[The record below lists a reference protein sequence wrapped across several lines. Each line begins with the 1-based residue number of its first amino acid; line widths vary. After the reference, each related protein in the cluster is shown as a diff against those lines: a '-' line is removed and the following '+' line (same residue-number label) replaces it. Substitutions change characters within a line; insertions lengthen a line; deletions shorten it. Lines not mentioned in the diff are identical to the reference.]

1 MKRNNVIPATTLT
14 TKRLT
19 HKINQ
24 YIQRS
29 IAAGLLT
36 HDDVA
41 LTGWQS
47 AQRSRARRSEGFQVH
62 FVHAPDFFVAESG

>member
-19 HKINQ
+19 RKIDQ

-29 IAAGLLT
+29 IAAGLVT

-47 AQRSRARRSEGFQVH
+47 AQRSRA
-62 FVHAPDFFVAESG
+62 

>member
-19 HKINQ
+19 RKIDQ

-29 IAAGLLT
+29 IAVDLVT

-47 AQRSRARRSEGFQVH
+47 AQRSRA
-62 FVHAPDFFVAESG
+62 